1 MVEKTMMVATRKQ
14 IVDMNRVGMSVSCV
28 FILMLDRTRWASR
41 VSRHWADLCRNAGA
55 EDARPRS
62 DPPQARP
69 CIRRQAVPLGG
80 GSPRNARST
89 VRRAAS
95 MRL

>member
-69 CIRRQAVPLGG
+69 CIRRQACHSGAALLLLKS
-80 GSPRNARST
+80 GS
-89 VRRAAS
+89 RAKKW
-95 MRL
+95 